1 MTFFTASL
9 QLDSADYIT
18 GCYHS
23 SSLSTHTAEYPGGL
37 YCVVVWS
44 FCVIVAWKIY
54 KTEEA
59 EEQTNRNRM
68 QSENTGKLG
77 NEACKNTVAHHL
89 TRGRFPENWVWVF
102 ICFKGNKNVAE
113 DEMKRDENEK
123 KKVISREKERET
135 SDQLTLVTPVK
146 PQTHPF
152 LHYTVNY
159 TTDFIFRVFFRIFLW
174 F

>member
-1 MTFFTASL
+1 MVS
-9 QLDSADYIT
+9 IV
-18 GCYHS
+18 
-23 SSLSTHTAEYPGGL
+23 LSFG
-37 YCVVVWS
+37 V
-44 FCVIVAWKIY
+44 FVAWEIY

-123 KKVISREKERET
+123 KKKSYI
-135 SDQLTLVTPVK
+135 
-146 PQTHPF
+146 
-152 LHYTVNY
+152 
-159 TTDFIFRVFFRIFLW
+159 
-174 F
+174 